1 MSRHLCI
8 SIALVVYAFS
18 EVMQKLWQTP
28 VPTLKKYTEK
38 NVFIPLCA
46 KNFFLHTDSDPSL
59 TNGTQSHI
67 SDFEGF
73 GVFFWGGV
81 GRLML

>member
-8 SIALVVYAFS
+8 SIALVVYEFS

-28 VPTLKKYTEK
+28 VPALKKYTEK
-38 NVFIPLCA
+38 IVFIP
-46 KNFFLHTDSDPSL
+46 DPSL

-67 SDFEGF
+67 SHFEGF
-73 GVFFWGGV
+73 GGFFWGGSE
-81 GRLML
+81 G